1 MKKFFVTTPIYYMNG
16 EPHLGH
22 YYSTT
27 LADVFARYYSK
38 TENGS
43 FFLTGTDEH
52 GQKVADKAQS
62 LGKSPQIFVDELALS
77 WQNLWDKLGLK
88 YDFFIRTSNT
98 KHKLFAQYILQK
110 LKENYAIYEKK
121 YDALYCV
128 GAESFVTKSELREG
142 GLCPDHDEEP
152 QIISETNWFFKLS
165 EYKLKVK
172 ELIEKDIIK
181 IQPKSRKNETLEL
194 LMNDDLGDFSVT
206 RQNVEWGILVPFAPD
221 QTIYVWIDALF
232 NYMSAVVISKNIDFE
247 KLSIQELIQEISD
260 IWTPDLHII
269 GKDIL
274 KFHAIYWPAFLLAL
288 GLDENQL
295 PKKILVTGMFVSEG
309 RKMSKSLGNTIFP
322 QDVITEFESL
332 VGFERANE
340 VLRFF
345 VISEMKIGNDGDIT
359 LERVK
364 EIYEKEL
371 ANKVGNTFS
380 RVVGMAKKYDMLGER
395 LNQENYHKFEIE
407 ISQIID
413 NYFEQSDIY
422 SVSKFLLEKLAEIA
436 REIEEIK
443 PWELYKEN
451 KLEELEKYLSKWLSL
466 LEIYTEKFEIIM
478 PNTAESMKKLIKAKE
493 EGLSIFPKNI

>member
-1 MKKFFVTTPIYYMNG
+1 
-16 EPHLGH
+16 
-22 YYSTT
+22 
-27 LADVFARYYSK
+27 
-38 TENGS
+38 
-43 FFLTGTDEH
+43 
-52 GQKVADKAQS
+52 
-62 LGKSPQIFVDELALS
+62 
-77 WQNLWDKLGLK
+77 
-88 YDFFIRTSNT
+88 
-98 KHKLFAQYILQK
+98 
-110 LKENYAIYEKK
+110 
-121 YDALYCV
+121 
-128 GAESFVTKSELREG
+128 
-142 GLCPDHDEEP
+142 
-152 QIISETNWFFKLS
+152 
-165 EYKLKVK
+165 
-172 ELIEKDIIK
+172 
-181 IQPKSRKNETLEL
+181 
-194 LMNDDLGDFSVT
+194 MNDDLGDFSVT

-274 KFHAIYWPAFLLAL
+274 KFHAICWPAILLAL